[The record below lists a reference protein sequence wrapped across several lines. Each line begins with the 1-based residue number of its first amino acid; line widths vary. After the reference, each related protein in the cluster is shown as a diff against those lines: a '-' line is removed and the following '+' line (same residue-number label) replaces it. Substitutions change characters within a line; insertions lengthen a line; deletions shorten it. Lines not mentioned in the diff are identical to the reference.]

1 MTSAT
6 FNSTCPELS
15 NRSVDFF
22 RLPQKHSGRSATLRS
37 VDNHTRTKITNRLD
51 LTRQF
56 LRVDRN
62 EEVGANIFQFFFL
75 KRKKASP
82 FFHVLLIF
90 VFSAPHFSLAFS
102 RPRARC
108 ASRVFL
114 RDNKTRK
121 EGQSTRPRHTHARTL
136 LIPIVGILG
145 LFLPPLAAL
154 EIRLA
159 CVSQLF
165 TTVTAQQTQTRVGDS

>member
-1 MTSAT
+1 
-6 FNSTCPELS
+6 
-15 NRSVDFF
+15 
-22 RLPQKHSGRSATLRS
+22 
-37 VDNHTRTKITNRLD
+37 
-51 LTRQF
+51 
-56 LRVDRN
+56 
-62 EEVGANIFQFFFL
+62 
-75 KRKKASP
+75 
-82 FFHVLLIF
+82 
-90 VFSAPHFSLAFS
+90 
-102 RPRARC
+102 
-108 ASRVFL
+108 VFL

-165 TTVTAQQTQTRVGDS
+165 TTVTAQQTQTSVGDS